1 MIKTAKQCR
10 QQFQALRSKRVN
22 WESKYQSISDYQL
35 ARSDFQERNR
45 NQSPRDSKIY
55 DGTAMDSWFM
65 LTNAIQAILVNTETN
80 WIYFDTVIDDDL
92 TDEEILWFDYA
103 SKTLMSI
110 FRSDSSRFPTQM
122 NEALGDLTAY
132 GYCAIHSTYDA
143 NMNTL
148 CFNTR
153 PIPEIYI
160 DQDEKGK
167 VNKVIRRFSLKNEDA
182 MRIYGENT
190 PDIIKKAIKAGKH
203 DEEHF
208 WLQSFSQHHEK
219 SRLFISYTLLEED
232 NSGFVTSDEYQEM
245 PIHIARWRTDAGEVY
260 GRGPGVVADPFART
274 LNEVI
279 KTWIK
284 QAQKSVD
291 PPLLVADDGVIQGPK
306 TTPGSINFV
315 TSYSPGST
323 EPIRPLITGANFS
336 VANAE
341 IERLQNS
348 IRKAYHHDILQI
360 TDSKEL
366 TAFHVQ
372 ELTQRAQQW
381 IAPVFQRIKVELIQP
396 MVQRALRLAIQNNII
411 SAPPESLLRKG
422 IKTVY
427 ISPAQRANQAQEAE
441 ATMRAV
447 ERIIALSQVYPEILD
462 NYDADKLARQIHNDF
477 AADPSILK
485 SEKDVKML
493 RKQRQEAQQ
502 AEQQAEQEGQMAQAA
517 MNSPALKTPEGQ
529 AQAAEVLNQL
539 RGSF

>member
-1 MIKTAKQCR
+1 MFKTAKDCR
-10 QQFQALRSKRVN
+10 QQFQNLRSKRVN
-22 WESKYQSISDYQL
+22 WESRYQAISDYQL
-35 ARSDFQERNR
+35 ARSDFQEQNK

-80 WIYFDTVIDDDL
+80 WIYFDTVLDSEL

-103 SKTLMSI
+103 SKTLLSI
-110 FRSDSSRFPTQM
+110 FRSDASRFPTQM
-122 NEALGDLTAY
+122 NEALGDLTAF
-132 GYCAIHSTYDA
+132 GYCAIHSHYDPG
-143 NMNTL
+143 MHTL

-160 DQDEKGK
+160 DQNEKGDI
-167 VNKVIRRFSLKNEDA
+167 NKVIRRFQLKNEDA
-182 MRIYGENT
+182 LRLYGEAT
-190 PDIIKKAIKAGKH
+190 PDIVKKAIAANKH
-203 DEEHF
+203 SEERY
-208 WLQSFSQHHEK
+208 WLQTFSNHPDK
-219 SRLFISYTLLEED
+219 PKKFISYTLMED
-232 NSGFVTSDEYQEM
+232 DVSGFVTTDTYNEM
-245 PIHIARWRTDAGEVY
+245 PIHVARWRTDAGEVY

-274 LNEVI
+274 LNEVV

-284 QAQKSVD
+284 QCQKAVD
-291 PPLLVADDGVIQGPK
+291 PPLLVSDDGVIQGPK

-315 TSYSPGST
+315 SSYSPGSM
-323 EPIRPLITGANFS
+323 EPIRPLNSGANFS

-396 MVQRALRLAIQNNII
+396 MVQRALRLAIQHNII
-411 SAPPESLLRKG
+411 AAPPASLQQKG

-447 ERIIALSQVYPEILD
+447 ERIIALSQVYPDILD
-462 NYDADKLARQIHNDF
+462 NYDADKLARQIHTDF

-485 SEKDVKML
+485 SQKEVQML
-493 RKQRQEAQQ
+493 RKNREQAKQQQMQ
-502 AEQQAEQEGQMAQAA
+502 AEQQGEMMKAAAPAMA
-517 MNSPALKTPEGQ
+517 TPDGQ

-539 RGSF
+539 RGSM

>member
-1 MIKTAKQCR
+1 MFKTAKDCR
-10 QQFQALRSKRVN
+10 DAFESLKSKRVN
-22 WESKYQSISDYQL
+22 WEHRYQSISDYQL
-35 ARSDFQERNR
+35 ARSDFQEKNR
-45 NQSPRDSKIY
+45 HQSPRDSKIY

-80 WIYFDTVIDDDL
+80 WIYFDTVLDVKL
-92 TDEEILWFDYA
+92 SEEEIAWFNYA
-103 SKTLMSI
+103 SKTLLSI

-132 GYCAIHSTYDA
+132 GYCAIHSSYDP
-143 NMNTL
+143 NLHTL
-148 CFNTR
+148 SFNTR
-153 PIPEIYI
+153 PIPEIFI
-160 DQDEKGK
+160 DQNHKGDI
-167 VNKVIRRFSLKNEDA
+167 NKVIRRFLLKNDDA
-182 MRIYGENT
+182 KKLYGSKT
-190 PDIIKKAIKAGKH
+190 PKIILKEIEAKQH
-203 DEEHF
+203 SEEHY
-208 WLQSFSQHHEK
+208 WLQTFSPHPDK
-219 SRLFISYTLLEED
+219 SNMYISYTLLESDESD
-232 NSGFVTSDEYQEM
+232 FVTTDEYEEM
-245 PIHIARWRTDAGEVY
+245 PIHVARWRTDAGEVY

-274 LNEVI
+274 LNEVV

-284 QAQKSVD
+284 QAQKAVD

-315 TSYSPGST
+315 TSYSPGNI
-323 EPIRPLITGANFS
+323 EPIRPLDNGANFS

-341 IERLQNS
+341 IERLQDS

-396 MVQRALRLAIQNNII
+396 MVERALKLCIRNNII
-411 SAPPESLLRKG
+411 ESPPESLIQKG
-422 IKTVY
+422 LKTVY

-462 NYDADKLARQIHNDF
+462 NYDSDKLARQIHHDF

-485 SEKDVKML
+485 SEQDVNSV
-493 RKQRQEAQQ
+493 RRHREERRQQESQRQQEA
-502 AEQQAEQEGQMAQAA
+502 EMMQAA
-517 MNSPALKTPEGQ
+517 SPALGTPEGQ

-539 RGSF
+539 RGSR